1 MNRVR
6 TFVNNN
12 KPDVNLNNISNSF
25 QSFKSKIT
33 NISFNNETKEQEG
46 TEQVRTRSIRSLSNS
61 SSKSNKTSF
70 VRDISNSLFSSNK
83 ENYDTTNINI
93 NSNKINE
100 EGTESVRTRSIRS
113 LSSSS
118 SKTSFVRDIGN
129 TISNTFSNTIF
140 SSNKENVDTNNNKTK
155 EQKSSEP
162 VRTRSIRSVSSSS
175 SKSSKTSFVR
185 DIGNTISNTFSNT
198 IFSSN
203 KENVDTNNI
212 NDDKALNN
220 LNAKDVSRVSKFAA
234 NHPSIAKK
242 GLQAAAY
249 ASGDKE
255 MAKKIGQTSTKD
267 IQSTATKINKGA
279 NFVVE
284 NQDTINEFNK
294 YANGNSNT
302 SPLNKFINSSAIS
315 NSGANSTMRSTPA
328 PAPAPSIPTHS
339 ASKISAPPPL
349 PGRINNDI
357 HVTRNNSTSMSTP
370 RSVNT
375 DKLGRSNTIGSSPS
389 PVSNNVPNTTKFN
402 KPPPPP
408 VPRHK
413 PDLDKMTE
421 VITSS
426 TSNNTTSR
434 GVAAPPPLPNR
445 PSPSKLK
452 RSGSDSK
459 LFNEGTDTKNR
470 NTITRGGTQPITYQ
484 RTEPQRAATT
494 MGIRSQSYNNDC
506 ANEIQHIFN
515 ISMPSDNINRYSNVF
530 VQVADNNLVTDST
543 VKALWMQSGISK
555 ATLAKIWTFVNRKLD
570 GLLEKSEFIVGM
582 YLIDQYLNGYDI
594 EYYFNVK

>member
-1 MNRVR
+1 M
-6 TFVNNN
+6 
-12 KPDVNLNNISNSF
+12 
-25 QSFKSKIT
+25 Q
-33 NISFNNETKEQEG
+33 
-46 TEQVRTRSIRSLSNS
+46 
-61 SSKSNKTSF
+61 
-70 VRDISNSLFSSNK
+70 
-83 ENYDTTNINI
+83 
-93 NSNKINE
+93 
-100 EGTESVRTRSIRS
+100 
-113 LSSSS
+113 
-118 SKTSFVRDIGN
+118 
-129 TISNTFSNTIF
+129 
-140 SSNKENVDTNNNKTK
+140 
-155 EQKSSEP
+155 
-162 VRTRSIRSVSSSS
+162 
-175 SKSSKTSFVR
+175 
-185 DIGNTISNTFSNT
+185 
-198 IFSSN
+198 
-203 KENVDTNNI
+203 
-212 NDDKALNN
+212 ALNN

-267 IQSTATKINKGA
+267 IASTASKINKGA

-302 SPLNKFINSSAIS
+302 SPVNKFINSSAIS
-315 NSGANSTMRSTPA
+315 NSSANSSIHNS
-328 PAPAPSIPTHS
+328 PAPSIPTHS
-339 ASKISAPPPL
+339 SSRISAPPPL
-349 PGRINNDI
+349 PGRINNDV
-357 HVTRNNSTSMSTP
+357 HVARNNSTSMSTP

-375 DKLGRSNTIGSSPS
+375 EKLSRSNTIGGSPS
-389 PVSNNVPNTTKFN
+389 PASNSVPNTTKFN

-426 TSNNTTSR
+426 ASNTSPR
-434 GVAAPPPLPNR
+434 GVVAPPPLPNR

-459 LFNEGTDTKNR
+459 LFNEGTDTKGR
-470 NTITRGGTQPITYQ
+470 NAISRGNTQPISY
-484 RTEPQRAATT
+484 QRAADSQ
-494 MGIRSQSYNNDC
+494 RSSISKNQTNNDC
-506 ANEIQHIFN
+506 ANEIQQIFN
-515 ISMPSDNINRYSNVF
+515 ISMPSDNITRYSNVF
-530 VQVADNNLVTDST
+530 VQVAENNLITDST

-555 ATLAKIWTFVNRKLD
+555 STLAKIWTFVNRKLD